1 MLNFRQ
7 VYLLFIGWL
16 LVLVPVTAMALPTV
30 GSTLTRTSATT
41 LVLTFSEAAG
51 SAAATAANY
60 TLSGTS
66 GFSGNP
72 SAASLDI
79 SGTSVTLTVPTMAS
93 LTHGATVVV
102 TVASPTVA
110 DPTGN
115 LVATYTVDAVP
126 SSFSF
131 GSISNAL
138 TATAYESAPII
149 VSGINTTISAGIT
162 SGSHT
167 SLKCAA
173 LTSGSTTWGSF
184 GTCTSISVNN
194 GDQLKLQLTTASTYS
209 TAVTG
214 GIVLAGVSATFSVTT
229 YSSEASIP
237 IPIPS
242 NVGSVAALTSL
253 TSSLSSPPSSLYL
266 SSNGVIIVPSGVSG
280 TISILPNA
288 TDKTA
293 FSIQSGVS
301 TSFAIGGNTLSLQVS
316 GSESALLVLKTFKID
331 NYTSLQT
338 LELAKGQIIVSRS
351 AGTAPIISL
360 QLGTGTTPAQVAVM
374 HAGSSSTT
382 FEALIDDDTSAH
394 IAVTSGRLGLRK
406 ASTAATVALTDTT
419 TLVYQ
424 DEVATLSAAGAVS
437 SIRIGSLDGDGTGV
451 GDPMSFSSSSLLV
464 SDIDRQAKIPQL
476 DAALPRFGGTSTLL
490 EMLFDT
496 IGLRSNLASGGQTDQ
511 GVVPLLIDN
520 LRYYFTPVGDVT
532 VDTSRTNGVELTE
545 DGLFEITRS
554 GVMARFRPSIFDTKG
569 FATSL
574 SATMG
579 ATVKLNTAGALEVSQ
594 EGNTLLMMPEI
605 FAQTSTGPSGV
616 TYDGNAIL
624 NYAKSGLVQRLLP
637 TLYDIDQ
644 FTSAFTSFADRV
656 DLQDNLNGTYTAS
669 LVSVDGTA
677 EEVIATYT
685 IAPAYLILS
694 PVVVQNTHLNDAW
707 WTGDDGLIYIK
718 YSNGSA
724 QGFSIY

>member
-16 LVLVPVTAMALPTV
+16 LVLVPVTAIALPTV

-79 SGTSVTLTVPTMAS
+79 SGTSVTLTVPTMAP
-93 LTHGATVVV
+93 LTHGTTVIV

-131 GSISNAL
+131 SSISNAL
-138 TATAYESAPII
+138 TATAYESAPIT
-149 VSGINTTISAGIT
+149 VSGINTTITAGIT
-162 SGSHT
+162 SGSHA

-184 GTCTSISVNN
+184 GTCTSISVSN

-229 YSSEASIP
+229 YSSEASTP
-237 IPIPS
+237 IPVPS
-242 NVGSVAALTSL
+242 NVSIATLTSL

-280 TISILPNA
+280 AISILPSA

-316 GSESALLVLKTFKID
+316 GNEPALLVLQKFKID

-338 LELAKGQIIVSRS
+338 LELAKGQIIVTRS
-351 AGTAPIISL
+351 SGTAPIISL
-360 QLGTGTTPAQVAVM
+360 QLGTGTTPVQVAVM

-382 FEALIDDDTSAH
+382 LEALVNDDTSAH

-406 ASTAATVALTDTT
+406 ASTTVTVALTDTT
-419 TLVYQ
+419 TLIYQ
-424 DEVATLSAAGAVS
+424 DEVATLSDAGAVS

-451 GDPMSFSSSSLLV
+451 GDPMTFSSSSLLV
-464 SDIDRQAKIPQL
+464 SDIDRQAKIPRL

-496 IGLRSNLASGGQTDQ
+496 IGLRSNLASGGQTEQ

-545 DGLFEITRS
+545 DGLFEITRA
-554 GVMARFRPSIFDTKG
+554 GVMARFRPSVFDTKG

-579 ATVKLNTAGALEVSQ
+579 AAVKLNTAGALEVSQ
-594 EGNTLLMMPEI
+594 GGNTLLMMPEI
-605 FAQTSTGPSGV
+605 FAQSSASPSGV
-616 TYDGNAIL
+616 TYDGNGFI
-624 NYAKSGLVQRLLP
+624 NYTKSGLVQRLLP
-637 TLYDIDQ
+637 TLYDIEQ

-669 LVSVDGTA
+669 LVNVDGST